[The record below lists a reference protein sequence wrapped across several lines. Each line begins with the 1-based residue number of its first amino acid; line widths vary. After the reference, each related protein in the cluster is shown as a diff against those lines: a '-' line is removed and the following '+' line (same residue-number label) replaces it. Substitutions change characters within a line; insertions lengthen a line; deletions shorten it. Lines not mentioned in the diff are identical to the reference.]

1 MSGGIGMIVSDT
13 PRAASE
19 APSLTLLGRIGGAT
33 TVCNIV
39 DELIARLHRDPHLA
53 TRFVELDQVSLRTA
67 QAVFFTEAFTG
78 QSPSTARPLIQLD
91 EESFVRVVIHL
102 QDTLE
107 SLELSPALTEQL
119 LLSVMSRAL
128 WRN

>member
-1 MSGGIGMIVSDT
+1 MIVTDT

-19 APSLTLLGRIGGAT
+19 APSLTLLERIGGGT
-33 TVCNIV
+33 EVCHIV
-39 DELIARLHRDPHLA
+39 DELIARVRRDPHLA
-53 TRFVELDQVSLRTA
+53 ARFVELDQARLRTA

-78 QSPSTARPLIQLD
+78 GSPSNARSLIQLD

-102 QDTLE
+102 HDTLE

-119 LLSVMSRAL
+119 FLSVMSRAL
-128 WRN
+128 WRC